1 MDSLTVIADE
11 PLPAGEDRF
20 VWLQIYDRLR
30 QRIEAGVLPPGT
42 RLPGEHNLA
51 GAFGTT
57 RSTLRQALARL
68 QSEGMLV
75 ARKGAGVYVRDRP
88 ATYTIAAG
96 RRFSEALG
104 PFAGRITTRTLRL
117 ERLPLEPEAAEAL
130 GLPAGVPAIRLC
142 RLRLLDGRA
151 TYMTD
156 KRFHAERF
164 PNFEAAYAAHQSVT
178 DVFHAHD
185 IPAFHNV
192 STRITGSFATEEEA
206 ATLDLA
212 AHAPVMRM
220 TAVNAAGEID
230 PIEYSAGVWPLGAV
244 EFLAEP

>member
-30 QRIEAGVLPPGT
+30 QRVEAGVLPPGT
-42 RLPGEHNLA
+42 RLPGEHSLA
-51 GAFGTT
+51 AAFGTT

-130 GLPAGVPAIRLC
+130 GLPPGAPAIGLS
-142 RLRLLDGRA
+142 RLRLLDGRP
-151 TYMTD
+151 TYMAE
-156 KRFHAERF
+156 KRFCAERF
-164 PNFEAAYAAHQSVT
+164 PEFEAAYAVNQSVT
-178 DVFHAHD
+178 DVFRAHRV
-185 IPAFHNV
+185 PVFHNI
-192 STRITGSFATEEEA
+192 STRIRGGFAGDREA
-206 ATLDLA
+206 ETLDLA

-220 TAVNAAGEID
+220 TAVNADAAGV
-230 PIEYSAGVWPLGAV
+230 PIEHSAGAWPLGAV
-244 EFLAEP
+244 EFVASP